1 MAQNTPIL
9 AQHYNSIREL
19 IAGRLGNVSVY
30 NDYGSLTTPLTTS
43 GGYGRAFTSST
54 VVGGSTPGVSDTVT
68 EQQHFNLWLD
78 LQAGYNHCFGT
89 VSAEISPTEFEG
101 KLTYPND
108 ADFTN
113 RDPIAWQHKVDLDTI
128 ADDVLAFNH
137 ASTEFPNSSF
147 TGLEPLET
155 TGGASTASTRTANWG
170 GSADSVKVITHE
182 VTVNFGSHNNLIYF
196 LAAGGEILFQSSAT
210 GGTTGTL
217 YSKDWDWAQVLSD
230 SGTVRF
236 RRRNQTDWVCEA
248 ISPGSGTG
256 YDAATIG
263 SGTTWT
269 KVFEKQGG
277 GRAGG
282 NPGQTPV
289 AEIYDDN
296 FYRIYA
302 RTDSA
307 FSSATALQFKIEFD
321 DGDLGTSG
329 QSGYPGESDP
339 GQRVD
344 ESVTATI
351 NSTVYT
357 KTPNST
363 FVYNSVTY
371 NGIVLPVPTGVVNSS
386 L

>member
-1 MAQNTPIL
+1 MAVNTPIL
-9 AQHYNSIREL
+9 ASHYNAIREL
-19 IAGRLGNVSVY
+19 IAGRLGSVSVY
-30 NDYGSLTTPLTTS
+30 NQYSSLTTPLTTS
-43 GGYGRAFTSST
+43 GGYGRGFTSGT
-54 VVGGSTPGVSDTVT
+54 VVGGSTPGVSDIVT
-68 EQQHFNLWLD
+68 EDQHFNLWLD
-78 LQAGYNHCFGT
+78 LQAGYNHCYGAI
-89 VSAEISPTEFEG
+89 SAEISPTEFEG
-101 KLTYPND
+101 KTTYPNL
-108 ADFTN
+108 ADFAS

-137 ASTEFPNSSF
+137 DTTEFPSSSF

-155 TGGASTASTRTANWG
+155 SGGASTASTRSAAWG
-170 GSADSVKVITHE
+170 GSGSTNPITHE
-182 VTVNFGSHNNLIYF
+182 VTVNFGSHNALIYF

-236 RRRNQTDWVCEA
+236 RRRNQTAWVCEA

-263 SGTTWT
+263 SGTSWT

-277 GRAGG
+277 GRSGG
-282 NPGQTPV
+282 NPGVIPV
-289 AEIYDDN
+289 SQIYDDN
-296 FYRIYA
+296 FFRIYA
-302 RTDSA
+302 RTNTA

-321 DGDLGTSG
+321 DGDTGTGG
-329 QSGYPGESDP
+329 QQADGFIGPKT
-339 GQRVD
+339 D
-344 ESVTATI
+344 ENVTATI
-351 NSTVYT
+351 TSTVYT

-363 FVYNSVTY
+363 FVYDGVTY
-371 NGIVLPVPTGVVNSS
+371 NGIVLPVPTGTVNSN